1 MIYDGEI
8 NPYFTSGLIKSKGRV
23 AEPLF
28 GLPDKVLDELRT
40 DGVISLK
47 TSPRLDEFIR
57 EQFSK
62 DLAEKL
68 VGKDATDEFEEDQ
81 TSWDEHDEPHNV
93 GAGFFVYAEEIDWE
107 AGTLRTSYI
116 PSPKQREEHLFW
128 DQEEHLPSELSDP
141 DFDVNLSGMCFEL
154 AKVEML
160 LPNERIMTDLPMA
173 TVRSDQVKAM
183 GRPRKWDWDEA
194 MAYVVSLANKPDGLP
209 TGAGAQARIEEL
221 IQQWFLDKDGN
232 APALSQ
238 IRQRVQKIMA
248 GLA

>member
-8 NPYFTSGLIKSKGRV
+8 NPYFTSGLIKSKGQV

-28 GLPDKVLDELRT
+28 RLPDKVLDELRT

-57 EQFSK
+57 QQFSE
-62 DLAEKL
+62 DFAEKL

-194 MAYVVSLANKPDGLP
+194 MAYVVALANKPDGLP

>member
-1 MIYDGEI
+1 
-8 NPYFTSGLIKSKGRV
+8 
-23 AEPLF
+23 
-28 GLPDKVLDELRT
+28 
-40 DGVISLK
+40 
-47 TSPRLDEFIR
+47 
-57 EQFSK
+57 
-62 DLAEKL
+62 
-68 VGKDATDEFEEDQ
+68 
-81 TSWDEHDEPHNV
+81 
-93 GAGFFVYAEEIDWE
+93 
-107 AGTLRTSYI
+107 
-116 PSPKQREEHLFW
+116 
-128 DQEEHLPSELSDP
+128 
-141 DFDVNLSGMCFEL
+141 MCFEL

-194 MAYVVSLANKPDGLP
+194 MAYVVALANKPDGLP